1 MLCQTE
7 IAGGFF
13 VSGGRLRVVGTTV
26 QRLSS
31 DDDDAL
37 GHFLGGV
44 DARFERS
51 VVRELSAAKYN
62 GCCQL
67 AEAATLLTFDNCT
80 LEEWRATAMGA
91 GTLGQGAH
99 VVIRGSTMRAIDGPT
114 FHGAWMLGSIPGL
127 PSSSLVANDTSI
139 SNVTTKYDAGW
150 AAIWLGSHLEM
161 HRCALT
167 DCSAGNQAG
176 VFELKGGSTLACT
189 ECTFS
194 RCSAKACGFCR
205 VTDAGSVAT
214 FTACT
219 VDDATALANAGAF
232 LVEGGGKLVLRAT
245 TVSRCAAG
253 GEGGALLART
263 GGIAELF
270 GASLFYRCTATAGGA
285 IAVSAATLRWRG
297 ADDAGA
303 GAEFPRVLEC
313 AATDEGGGLYTV
325 GSSTVIDIDGGTID
339 GATAANGGGWSAV
352 STGSAIL
359 RASGLTIANCRA
371 TNSGG
376 GLHVRVATVS
386 LNGVRFVGCFAN
398 SPQGGGGA
406 VFVAISGIVT
416 MVASIIEACVAVKHG
431 SAVYSAAGA
440 VATLSSSTIAN
451 CSSADVYQSRGALY
465 VIGRLALTD
474 GSVVVNSSGG
484 YTGGLNVAAG
494 GEAAVVDSSF
504 IGCDAPG
511 VRREA
516 VTHARTHTHARLHPL
531 TNMRTRLHPTAVYR
545 VTLSCIL
552 YTLPLCLRTRVT
564 APPPRWSPR
573 PVPCS

>member
-1 MLCQTE
+1 M
-7 IAGGFF
+7 
-13 VSGGRLRVVGTTV
+13 
-26 QRLSS
+26 
-31 DDDDAL
+31 
-37 GHFLGGV
+37 
-44 DARFERS
+44 
-51 VVRELSAAKYN
+51 RELSAARYN
-62 GCCQL
+62 GCCWL
-67 AEAATLLTFDNCT
+67 AEAASLLTFDNCT
-80 LEEWRATAMGA
+80 LEEWHAAAMGA
-91 GTLGQGAH
+91 GTIEQGAH
-99 VVIRGSTMRAIDGPT
+99 VVIRGSTMRVIDGPT
-114 FHGAWMLGSIPGL
+114 FHGAWMLGSIPSL
-127 PSSSLVANDTSI
+127 PSSSLVVNDTSI
-139 SNVTTKYDAGW
+139 SGVTTTYDAGW
-150 AAIWLGSHLEM
+150 AAIWLQSRLEM
-161 HRCALT
+161 HRCALAN
-167 DCSAGNQAG
+167 CSAGNQAG
-176 VFELKGGSTLACT
+176 VFELKGGSTLTCT

-194 RCSAKACGFCR
+194 RCSAEACGFCR

-219 VDDATALANAGAF
+219 VDEATALANAGAF

-245 TVSRCAAG
+245 TVSRCATG

-263 GGIAELF
+263 GGIAKLF

-297 ADDAGA
+297 ADGAGA
-303 GAEFPRVLEC
+303 GAEFPRVLDC

-352 STGSAIL
+352 STGSAM
-359 RASGLTIANCRA
+359 RASGLTIANCWA

-386 LNGVRFVGCFAN
+386 LNSVRFSGCFAN

-416 MVASIIEACVAVKHG
+416 MVASIIESCVAEKHG

-451 CSSADVYQSRGALY
+451 CRSSDVYQSRGALY

-494 GEAAVVDSSF
+494 GEAAVIDSSF

-516 VTHARTHTHARLHPL
+516 ATHAHTHARASASHQHAHTFAPHSLEPRHSL
-531 TNMRTRLHPTAVYR
+531 AHD
-545 VTLSCIL
+545 L
-552 YTLPLCLRTRVT
+552 YASF
-564 APPPRWSPR
+564 AP
-573 PVPCS
+573 